1 MDSRYQALPAKSFF
15 ESIEGASVTEQQL
28 ILPAYL
34 KSFRS
39 LADQSLQ
46 INFETQ
52 EISAEMGASLFKFNS
67 KQKMFG
73 TLIFLS
79 EGERLT
85 EVPPTP
91 SSAEDFKQPR
101 SASQV
106 LRGRIFRLWEVLDV
120 GRVGVG
126 FEVFYQAKMKELTD
140 SVDSEI
146 AMKR

>member
-1 MDSRYQALPAKSFF
+1 M
-15 ESIEGASVTEQQL
+15 TEQQL

-39 LADQSLQ
+39 LADQTLQ

-79 EGERLT
+79 EGERLA
-85 EVPPTP
+85 EMPPAP
-91 SSAEDFKQPR
+91 SAEDFKQPR